1 MLKIWRKYNMD
12 KYNMT
17 NHSGHATKSLYNKTE
32 GEYNMNL
39 EEAIEFLNNQGYYLK
54 ETHAEDDELD
64 YRCDIVYTEVQKE
77 LTGGTIEMN
86 WKNGTAYSRGVLYTK
101 YISNDGESS
110 DIQVTFNDNHVKFIT
125 IDGQDMT
132 EEEFIEM
139 ANSGEI

>member
-1 MLKIWRKYNMD
+1 MD

-17 NHSGHATKSLYNKTE
+17 NHSGYATKSLYNKTE

-39 EEAIEFLNNQGYYLK
+39 EESIEYLNNHGNYLK

-64 YRCDIVYTEVQKE
+64 YRCDIVYNEVQKE
-77 LTGGTIEMN
+77 LTGGTIDMN
-86 WKNGTAYSRGVLYTK
+86 WKNGTACSRGVLYTK

>member
-1 MLKIWRKYNMD
+1 
-12 KYNMT
+12 
-17 NHSGHATKSLYNKTE
+17 
-32 GEYNMNL
+32 
-39 EEAIEFLNNQGYYLK
+39 
-54 ETHAEDDELD
+54 
-64 YRCDIVYTEVQKE
+64 
-77 LTGGTIEMN
+77 MN
-86 WKNGTAYSRGVLYTK
+86 WKNGTAYNRGVLYTK

>member
-1 MLKIWRKYNMD
+1 MLKIWRVLVMD

-17 NHSGHATKSLYNKTE
+17 YDSGYANESLYNKRE
-32 GEYNMNL
+32 GENNMNL

-64 YRCDIVYTEVQKE
+64 YLCDIVYNDISKE
-77 LTGGTIEMN
+77 LTGGTIDMN
-86 WKNGTAYSRGVLYTK
+86 WKNGTACKRGILYTQ
-101 YISNDGESS
+101 YTSLEGETS

-132 EEEFIEM
+132 DEEFIEM

>member
-1 MLKIWRKYNMD
+1 MLKIWRKYKMD

-17 NHSGHATKSLYNKTE
+17 NHSGYATKSLYNKIE
-32 GEYNMNL
+32 GENIMNL
-39 EEAIEFLNNQGYYLK
+39 EEAIEFLNNQGYNLK

-77 LTGGTIEMN
+77 LTGGTIDMN
-86 WKNGTAYSRGVLYTK
+86 WKNGTSYRRGVLYTK

-110 DIQVTFNDNHVKFIT
+110 NIQVTFNDNHVKFIT

-132 EEEFIEM
+132 DEEFIEM